1 MYPKEIAEFEKTL
14 PEPFVDKTLLQHAF
28 IHRSYLNEVEEP
40 NGLEDNERLEFLG
53 DSVLGFVVSQLLF
66 DRFRDYHEGDLTNL
80 RSALVRQR
88 MLSALATSLH
98 MGDYLHLGK
107 GEEESGGRTRPATLC
122 ATFEAVVGA
131 IYMDRGIEAV
141 NDFLLP
147 IIERELAIVH
157 GAAMAKDA
165 KSRLQEW
172 SQSELNARPH
182 YKLLLADGPDHDK
195 VFTMQ
200 TTISGVAYGVGRG
213 RSKQSATQSA
223 AAMALHRLGLHAPEY
238 QPNPELEAEWPLP
251 DVDLDLED

>member
-1 MYPKEIAEFEKTL
+1 MFPKDIVEFEQLL
-14 PEPFVDKTLLQHAF
+14 PAPFADRALLQHAF
-28 IHRSYLNEVEEP
+28 IHRSYLNEVEDT

-66 DRFRDYHEGDLTNL
+66 DRFPGYHEGDLTNL

-88 MLSALATSLH
+88 MLSSLASRLH
-98 MGDYLHLGK
+98 MGEYLHLGK
-107 GEEESGGRTRPATLC
+107 GEEDSGGRTRPATLC

-131 IYMDRGIEAV
+131 IYMDRGIDAV
-141 NDFLLP
+141 HEFLLP
-147 IIERELAIVH
+147 IIERELEVVH

-172 SQSELNARPH
+172 SQSILSARPH

-200 TTISGVAYGVGRG
+200 TTIGGVAYGIGRG

-223 AAMALHRLGLHAPEY
+223 AAMALYRLGLHAPEY

-251 DVDLDLED
+251 DVDLDLE